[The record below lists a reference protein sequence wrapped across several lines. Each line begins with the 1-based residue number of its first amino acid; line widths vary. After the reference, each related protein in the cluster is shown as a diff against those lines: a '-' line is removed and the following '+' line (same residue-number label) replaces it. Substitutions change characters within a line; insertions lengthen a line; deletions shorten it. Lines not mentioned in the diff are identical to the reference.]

1 MNKLVF
7 KKIILFLTG
16 FCIFITIEVLFRQY
30 SYVWSGVLGGISML
44 LLDKINDNISWD
56 LDLFWQAMIGGTEVT
71 ILELITGLIA
81 KYTPL
86 LPIMWDYNNLPL
98 NFDGI
103 ICVPFSI
110 VWILLSVIGILLA
123 DAINYY
129 VFEDSI
135 VPHYTLFKYFKFQ
148 FHRKYRGE

>member
-30 SYVWSGVLGGISML
+30 SYVWSGVLGGVSIL
-44 LLDKINDNISWD
+44 LLDEINNNISWD
-56 LDLFWQAMIGGTEVT
+56 LDLFWQAMIGGVEVT
-71 ILELITGLIA
+71 TLELITGLIA

-86 LPIMWDYNNLPL
+86 LPIMWDYSNLPL
-98 NFDGI
+98 NFDVI
-103 ICVPFSI
+103 ICIPFFI
-110 VWILLSVIGILLA
+110 IWVLLSVVGILLA

-129 VFEDSI
+129 VFEDDI
-135 VPHYTLFKYFKFQ
+135 LPHYTLFKYIKFKFHEKQ
-148 FHRKYRGE
+148 RGE